1 MAKMSGDAT
10 SRMTRMILPLAMTI
24 ETVESTV
31 KLNQNK
37 TPEQR
42 AGAITGIA
50 ANPIGLDAAQ
60 IAAWMG
66 S

>member
-1 MAKMSGDAT
+1 
-10 SRMTRMILPLAMTI
+10 MILPLAMTI